1 MAAQRHGPAV
11 MVGKPARQTRSS
23 RLSYAA
29 VPKARVFLAD
39 LPL

>member
-11 MVGKPARQTRSS
+11 MVGKAARQTPGS
-23 RLSYAA
+23 RLSYT
-29 VPKARVFLAD
+29 VPKARVFLAH